1 MFISQ
6 ASKRRRFCQ
15 LVLVRNT
22 ANDSHD
28 DQTVNNVRRMQISW
42 DGEFFDRILV
52 FSFLLATSLY
62 FLLPPKKVYVSSRN
76 VWSLRFF
83 K

>member
-28 DQTVNNVRRMQISW
+28 DQNVNNVRRMQISW
-42 DGEFFDRILV
+42 DVFRPHFGVLFF
-52 FSFLLATSLY
+52 TSN
-62 FLLPPKKVYVSSRN
+62 FIIFFITSEEG
-76 VWSLRFF
+76 LR
-83 K
+83 